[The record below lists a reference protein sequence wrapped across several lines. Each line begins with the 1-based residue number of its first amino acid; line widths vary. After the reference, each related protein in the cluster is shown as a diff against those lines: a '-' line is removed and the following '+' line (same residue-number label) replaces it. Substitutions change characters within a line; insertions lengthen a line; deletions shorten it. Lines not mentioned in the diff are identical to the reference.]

1 MVVDGIMRLLLE
13 GTADEVEYL
22 GGDGCLSRLVVHER
36 KLLKKVVGIV
46 CGCLHSDDAGG
57 MLAGATVKQSRVN
70 LEVQDLGYERY
81 NELLLGRLDDLVKYF
96 ACVGPLLGGRIQI
109 DRQKIFSGQHLVRST
124 GEVIVDKYDLINLLV
139 KKTLH

>member
-46 CGCLHSDDAGG
+46 YNREGS
-57 MLAGATVKQSRVN
+57 
-70 LEVQDLGYERY
+70 VQDVIY
-81 NELLLGRLDDLVKYF
+81 NVED
-96 ACVGPLLGGRIQI
+96 
-109 DRQKIFSGQHLVRST
+109 
-124 GEVIVDKYDLINLLV
+124 
-139 KKTLH
+139 